1 MCRKSTKKQL
11 NLIPQF
17 SCAWKTTWHWPEP
30 SALGSNLLIGKSCI
44 KVAKKTSSLRWR
56 IISHLLK
63 CQVQPVFSEPRKVST
78 IHAKDRDL
86 LASSATRTANIVKAR
101 LERNLWRIPLASFS
115 ACHKLHL
122 DGPHLLQAFSM
133 HGSRRLMSKLLRLHS
148 IDKSL
153 MQSQNL
159 VFKKLKTCLINLAYV
174 VALQGYP
181 HKQQN
186 LTEGSHRKGIVG

>member
-17 SCAWKTTWHWPEP
+17 SCAWKTTWHWPVP
-30 SALGSNLLIGKSCI
+30 SALGSNLLIGKSCK

-63 CQVQPVFSEPRKVST
+63 CQCNLFSPSRTRCSPSMQRTVTS
-78 IHAKDRDL
+78 

-101 LERNLWRIPLASFS
+101 LERNLSRIPLASFS

-133 HGSRRLMSKLLRLHS
+133 HGSWRLMSKLLRLHS

-186 LTEGSHRKGIVG
+186 LTDGSHRKGIVG